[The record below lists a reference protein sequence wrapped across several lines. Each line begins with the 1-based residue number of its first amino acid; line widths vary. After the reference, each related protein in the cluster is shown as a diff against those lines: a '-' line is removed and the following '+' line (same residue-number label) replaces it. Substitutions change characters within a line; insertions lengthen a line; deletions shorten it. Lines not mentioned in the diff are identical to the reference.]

1 MSRLFCEHIK
11 RQVLSLDGAWNFC
24 TDKNDI
30 GTAEGWE
37 KGLKNHETVS
47 VPSVWNEEKGL
58 LDYEGA
64 TWYEKKFYSRGG
76 TLRFCFGAVMTEADV
91 WLDGEKLGYH
101 YGGFTQFDFIVN
113 HVSEGWHTLTL
124 RVDNRFDEHS
134 IPQQKVDWYH
144 YGGIIRSVEVET
156 LEGICILNKRL
167 EYTLSE
173 DLAKVSGHFVLECY
187 NASDEARTE
196 KINIKIG
203 DKTVFD
209 SELSIEGGATS
220 ELVTP
225 EFTLE
230 DISLWDMD
238 SPKLYDVAIN
248 TESDDLFDR
257 VGFRK
262 IEVVGGKILLN
273 KKAVELHGVNR
284 HEEYPS
290 FGFAFPQSRAK
301 HDIDLIKE
309 LGCNTIRG
317 SHYPNSQYFVDL
329 LDECGMLFWSEIP
342 IWGCGFSEE
351 ALGDEIVVNRGLEMH
366 REMLKYYY
374 DHPSIIIWGMHNEI
388 LTGTQNAYEMSK
400 KYYNFLKKNGGNRIV
415 TYASDKS
422 FNDICFEFCDVISLN
437 MYFGWYSGGMERWE
451 SFVEEFARHREKLGY
466 GSKPIIFSEFGGG
479 ALYGFHD
486 AECAKWSEEYQAKM
500 LEHSL
505 KIFHAHPEVVGMYIW
520 QYADIRTCKEMGN
533 DRARGFNN
541 KGILNE
547 HRRPKLAYYAVKNCY
562 DNFK

>member
-24 TDKNDI
+24 VDKEDI
-30 GTAEGWE
+30 GIREGWE
-37 KGLKNHETVS
+37 KGLKDCETVS

-58 LDYEGA
+58 LEYEGA
-64 TWYEKKFYSRGG
+64 AWYEKKFYSAGG
-76 TLRFCFGAVMTEADV
+76 TLRFCFGAVMTEVDV

-113 HVSEGWHTLTL
+113 DVAEGWHTISL

-134 IPQQKVDWYH
+134 MPQRKVDWYH

-156 LEGICILNKRL
+156 LEGICVLNKRL
-167 EYTLSE
+167 EYELSE
-173 DLAKVSGHFVLECY
+173 DLKNVSGHFVLECY
-187 NASDEARTE
+187 NASADARTE
-196 KINIKIG
+196 GINIKIG
-203 DKTVFD
+203 DKTIF
-209 SELSIEGGATS
+209 ENEITMEGGVKSA
-220 ELVTP
+220 LITP

-230 DISLWDMD
+230 NISLWGMD
-238 SPKLYDVAIN
+238 SPRLYDVIIN
-248 TESDDLFDR
+248 TEKDDLFDR
-257 VGFRK
+257 IGFRK
-262 IEVVGGKILLN
+262 IEVLENKILLN

-301 HDIDLIKE
+301 HDIDMIVE

-329 LDECGMLFWSEIP
+329 LDERGILFWSEIP

-351 ALGDEIVVNRGLEMH
+351 ALGDAIVVNRGLEMH

-374 DHPSIIIWGMHNEI
+374 DHPCIIIWGMHNEI
-388 LTGTQNAYEMSK
+388 RTETQNAYEMSK
-400 KYYNFLKKNGGNRIV
+400 LYYNFLKEHGGNRIV
-415 TYASDKS
+415 TYACHRPFSDT
-422 FNDICFEFCDVISLN
+422 CFGFCDVISIN
-437 MYFGWYSGGMERWE
+437 MYFGWYSDEKERWV
-451 SFVEEFARHREKLGY
+451 SFVEEFARHREQLGY
-466 GSKPIIFSEFGGG
+466 GHRPIIFSEFGGG

-486 AECAKWSEEYQAKM
+486 IECGKWSEEYQAKI
-500 LEHSL
+500 LEFSL
-505 KIFHAHPEVVGMYIW
+505 KVFHAHPEVVGMYIW

-541 KGILNE
+541 KGILDE
-547 HRRPKLAYYAVKNCY
+547 HRRPKLAYYTVKNCY